1 MNATLLTT
9 IIVAVLGSGALT
21 TLTSW
26 LLHRADRRD
35 DLERALRDSP
45 TIRQIELELFRQTL
59 FLPTT
64 DRAMHEHQLEAGKTY
79 LELGGNG
86 SGHARYEQLEEDYKD
101 RLDAGDWSYGRS

>member
-9 IIVAVLGSGALT
+9 ILVAVLGSGALT

-35 DLERALRDSP
+35 DLEKALRDSP
-45 TIRQIELELFRQTL
+45 TIRRIELELFRQTL

-64 DRAMHEHQLEAGKTY
+64 DRAAHEHQLEAGREY
-79 LELGGNG
+79 LALGGNG
-86 SGHARYEQLEEDYKD
+86 SGHARFEQLEADYKD
-101 RLDAGDWSYGRS
+101 RLSEDDWDYPS